1 MHHINQA
8 RKSTQSSW
16 MVIVRFLQSSY
27 GDNKKKKNF
36 KGVVALTFDDI
47 YIFFFFFFS
56 LLSVK
61 F

>member
-1 MHHINQA
+1 
-8 RKSTQSSW
+8 

-27 GDNKKKKNF
+27 GDSKKNNNKKKF

-47 YIFFFFFFS
+47 YIYIYIFFFFS